1 MHSLKANTEKAS
13 TCSLVLHCSGALE
26 RIHKFR
32 SPDTVLLVWNT
43 MHFSKSH
50 FVVLCKIVYIF
61 FYFHSGVY
69 AVLKKI
75 NK

>member
-61 FYFHSGVY
+61 LISQWSLCCF
-69 AVLKKI
+69 KK

>member
-61 FYFHSGVY
+61 FLISQWSLCCF
-69 AVLKKI
+69 KK

>member
-50 FVVLCKIVYIF
+50 FVVLCKIVF
-61 FYFHSGVY
+61 FFFFNFTVEFM
-69 AVLKKI
+69 LF
-75 NK
+75 